1 MINLEGIKKIALFT
15 HIRPDG
21 DALGSMNGLALAL
34 RKMGL
39 QVDCYCDSDIPPL
52 LSFLPNIH
60 NIQNGAIDKD
70 YDMLISVD
78 CADELRLGKY
88 KDFFLKHP
96 VTVNID
102 HHMTNTNYAKVNI
115 IKSTSSSCELVYE
128 VIKSLGISFDDNIAL
143 NLYVGTVTDTGHFTQ
158 ANTTS
163 GAHFA
168 AGELIKYNI
177 DIEYLSQKLFKE
189 ISKEKLMLIKDCIS
203 DMRFYSGDRISLIGI
218 NQEMLSKYNLDIN
231 ETEGI
236 INYAI
241 NIRGVLIGVCLTE
254 SAKNSYKVSLRSKN
268 GVNVADVA
276 AAFGGGGHLQA
287 AGFMINGCYEDVI
300 ERIIQACEK
309 ALENYDRVC

>member
-1 MINLEGIKKIALFT
+1 MINLEGIKTIALFT

-34 RKMGL
+34 RKKGL
-39 QVDCYCDSDIPPL
+39 QVDCYCDSEIPPL

-60 NIQNGAIDKD
+60 NVKNGDLEKD
-70 YDMLISVD
+70 YDMFISVD

-88 KDFFLKHP
+88 KDAYLSHP
-96 VTVNID
+96 NTVNID
-102 HHMTNTNYAKVNI
+102 HHMTNTKYAKANI
-115 IKSTSSSCELVYE
+115 IKNTSSSCELVYE
-128 VIKSLGISFDDNIAL
+128 VVKSLDVEIDKDIAL

-168 AGELIKYNI
+168 AGELIKHNI
-177 DIEYLSQKLFKE
+177 DIEFLSQKLFKE

-203 DMRFYSGDRISLIGI
+203 GMRFYRGDRICLIGI
-218 NQEMLSKYNLDIN
+218 TQEMLKKYNLDLN

-254 SAKNSYKVSLRSKN
+254 SGNNAYKVSLRSKN

-276 AAFGGGGHLQA
+276 ASFGGGGHLQA
-287 AGFMINGCYEDVI
+287 AGFMINGNYEEAV
-300 ERIIQACEK
+300 ERIINECVK
-309 ALENYDRVC
+309 ALEKYDGVC

>member
-21 DALGSMNGLALAL
+21 DALGSMNGFALAL
-34 RKMGL
+34 KKTGL
-39 QVDCYCDSDIPPL
+39 QVDCYCDSEIPPL

-60 NIQNGAIDKD
+60 NVQNGAIEQD
-70 YDMLISVD
+70 YDMMMSVD

-88 KDFFLKHP
+88 KEPFLKHSF
-96 VTVNID
+96 TVNID

-115 IKSTSSSCELVYE
+115 IKNTSSSCELVFE
-128 VIKSLGISFDDNIAL
+128 VIKSLGIALDDDIAL
-143 NLYVGTVTDTGHFTQ
+143 NLYVGTITDTGHFTQ

-189 ISKEKLMLIKDCIS
+189 ISKEKLMLIKDCIA
-203 DMRFYSGDRISLIGI
+203 DMRFYCDDKMSLIGI
-218 NQEMLSKYNLDIN
+218 NHDMLKRYDLDIV

-241 NIRGVLIGVCLTE
+241 NIRGVLIGICLTE

-268 GVNVADVA
+268 SVNVADVA
-276 AAFGGGGHLQA
+276 AMFGGGGHLQA

-300 ERIIQACEK
+300 ERIIRACEK
-309 ALENYDRVC
+309 ALEDYDRVC